1 MVAVQPGPARPRVR
15 IRPRLSLVPLAVV
28 ACAAAVPVLLLT
40 AGPASAH
47 ASLVAVSPADGAR
60 VAQPPTQVRLTF
72 DEPVQG
78 RFASV
83 AVTAP
88 GGQRVDRGS
97 PQVVD
102 ATVTEMLAPLPAAG
116 RYTVAYPVVSAD
128 GHPVSQQLSFTFAP
142 PAGWTPRPAAN
153 PAASPAGGPP
163 GAATHASE
171 EGGGGLG
178 GWLPS
183 HSLHLVGGL
192 VIVVVGAVILFADR
206 RRAP

>member
-1 MVAVQPGPARPRVR
+1 MVAVEPGPARPRVR

-28 ACAAAVPVLLLT
+28 ACAAAVPVLLT

-47 ASLVAVSPADGAR
+47 ASLVAMSPADGAR
-60 VAQPPTQVRLTF
+60 VAQPPTQVRLMF
-72 DEPVQG
+72 SEPVQG

-116 RYTVAYPVVSAD
+116 RYTVAYRVVSAD

-142 PAGWTPRPAAN
+142 PAGWTPSPAAN

-178 GWLPS
+178 GWLRA
-183 HSLHLVGGL
+183 HSVHLMGGL
-192 VIVVVGAVILFADR
+192 VVVVVGVVVVVADR
-206 RRAP
+206 RRAR